1 MSTKK
6 TVLIN
11 AINNDGTSKGIK
23 IYLLEGYDKPKGKFV
38 MRLDD
43 VLTTNGNAQTRLSN
57 FDLGIVVSH
66 NPEWLAESLTGFR
79 RESNGVTYIVAE
91 LGGDVL
97 PSVKELTAKETF

>member
-6 TVLIN
+6 TIIIN
-11 AINNDGTSKGIK
+11 AISNDGTSKGIK
-23 IYLLEGYDKPKGKFV
+23 TYLLEGYDKPKGRFV
-38 MRLDD
+38 MRLDP
-43 VLTTNGNAQTRLSN
+43 VITTNGNSQTRMSN

-66 NPEWLAESLTGFR
+66 NPQWLEESLTGFR
-79 RESNGVTYIVAE
+79 RKSNGVTYIVAE